1 MCIRDRYWAWK
12 NADVNYYGL
21 CHYRRYLSFSNK
33 KFDQC
38 SRGYIIENMLND
50 ESIEKYG
57 LKDYDGMAKQIKKY
71 DLITGGSMNVDE
83 MDFLFG
89 GKRAH
94 CIKDIFMIQEHLF
107 DKSAPE
113 LTLKLVDELYPEYS
127 KAAEEYMA
135 SKKYYAYNR
144 CV

>member
-1 MCIRDRYWAWK
+1 MNGDDTGDNISDLAKYFSELSVQYWAWK

-57 LKDYDGMAKQIKKY
+57 LNDYDNMAKQIKKY
-71 DLITGGSMNVDE
+71 DLITGGSRWLMRWFPFWRKTCTLHQRYIHDSGCIY
-83 MDFLFG
+83 LI
-89 GKRAH
+89 KR
-94 CIKDIFMIQEHLF
+94 
-107 DKSAPE
+107 
-113 LTLKLVDELYPEYS
+113 T
-127 KAAEEYMA
+127 
-135 SKKYYAYNR
+135 
-144 CV
+144 

>member
-1 MCIRDRYWAWK
+1 MNGDDTGDNIPPILQSISRRLSVQYWAWK

-57 LKDYDGMAKQIKKY
+57 LNDYDNMAEQIKKY
-71 DLITGGSMNVDE
+71 DLITGGSMDVDE
-83 MDFLFG
+83 MGLPFWRKTCTLYQ
-89 GKRAH
+89 R
-94 CIKDIFMIQEHLF
+94 DIHDSGAFI
-107 DKSAPE
+107 
-113 LTLKLVDELYPEYS
+113 
-127 KAAEEYMA
+127 
-135 SKKYYAYNR
+135 
-144 CV
+144 